1 MDELGGF
8 IVGFIV
14 ATIVTSFTIAWNMV
28 VNERIIM
35 KPIKDEHNEHKNEIL
50 YYVDIYTDKEYKME
64 NDILY
69 YYEED

>member
-14 ATIVTSFTIAWNMV
+14 ATIVTTLTIAWNMV
-28 VNERIIM
+28 ASERIIM
-35 KPIKDEHNEHKNEIL
+35 KPIKDEQKNKIL
-50 YYVDIYTDKEYKME
+50 YYVDIYTDKTYKME

>member
-14 ATIVTSFTIAWNMV
+14 ATIVTTLTIAWNMV
-28 VNERIIM
+28 ASERIIM
-35 KPIKDEHNEHKNEIL
+35 KPIKDEHKNEIL
-50 YYVDIYTDKEYKME
+50 YYVDIYTDKTYKME
-64 NDILY
+64 NNILY

>member
-1 MDELGGF
+1 MDELGEF

-14 ATIVTSFTIAWNMV
+14 ATIVTTLTISWNMV
-28 VNERIIM
+28 ASERIIM
-35 KPIKDEHNEHKNEIL
+35 KPIKDEHKNEIL
-50 YYVDIYTDKEYKME
+50 YYVDIYTDKTYKIE

>member
-1 MDELGGF
+1 MDGLGGF
-8 IVGFIV
+8 LVGFIV
-14 ATIVTSFTIAWNMV
+14 ATVVIPLNIAWNMV

-35 KPIKDEHNEHKNEIL
+35 KPIKDEHKNEIL
-50 YYVDIYTDKEYKME
+50 YYIDIYTNKEYKME

>member
-1 MDELGGF
+1 MDGLGGF
-8 IVGFIV
+8 LVGFIV
-14 ATIVTSFTIAWNMV
+14 ATIVTPLTIAWNMA

-35 KPIKDEHNEHKNEIL
+35 KPIKDEHKNEIL
-50 YYVDIYTDKEYKME
+50 YYVDIYTNKEYKME

>member
-1 MDELGGF
+1 MDELGRF

-14 ATIVTSFTIAWNMV
+14 ATIITSLTIAWNMV
-28 VNERIIM
+28 ASGRIII
-35 KPIKDEHNEHKNEIL
+35 KPIKDEQKNEIL
-50 YYVDIYTDKEYKME
+50 YYVDIYTNKEYKME

>member
-8 IVGFIV
+8 LVGFIV
-14 ATIVTSFTIAWNMV
+14 ATIITPLTIAWNMAASG
-28 VNERIIM
+28 RIII
-35 KPIKDEHNEHKNEIL
+35 KPIKDEHKNEIL
-50 YYVDIYTDKEYKME
+50 YYVDIYTNKEYKME

>member
-14 ATIVTSFTIAWNMV
+14 ATIITSLTIVWNMV
-28 VNERIIM
+28 TSGSIII
-35 KPIKDEHNEHKNEIL
+35 KPIKDEHKNEIL
-50 YYVDIYTDKEYKME
+50 YYVDIYTNKEYKME

>member
-1 MDELGGF
+1 MNGLGGF
-8 IVGFIV
+8 LVGFIV
-14 ATIVTSFTIAWNMV
+14 ATIITPLTIAWNMV

-35 KPIKDEHNEHKNEIL
+35 KPIKDEHKNEIL
-50 YYVDIYTDKEYKME
+50 YYVDIYTNKEYKME

>member
-14 ATIVTSFTIAWNMV
+14 TTIVTTLTIAWNMV
-28 VNERIIM
+28 ASERIIM
-35 KPIKDEHNEHKNEIL
+35 KPIKDEHKNEIL
-50 YYVDIYTDKEYKME
+50 YYVDIYTDKTYKME

>member
-14 ATIVTSFTIAWNMV
+14 ATIVTTLTIAWNMV
-28 VNERIIM
+28 ASERIIM
-35 KPIKDEHNEHKNEIL
+35 KPIKDEHKNEIL
-50 YYVDIYTDKEYKME
+50 YYVDIYTDKTYKME

>member
-14 ATIVTSFTIAWNMV
+14 ATIVTTLTIAWNMV
-28 VNERIIM
+28 ASERIIM
-35 KPIKDEHNEHKNEIL
+35 KPIKDEHKNEIL
-50 YYVDIYTDKEYKME
+50 YYVDIYTNKEYKME